1 MTTKQLKLEGAL
13 LNKQELYEHL
23 EKIASTHNT
32 KIKSDKNTYPY
43 KTKNSHTS
51 CRGMATRQF
60 LYNRRSNKVHRKRA
74 NP

>member
-32 KIKSDKNTYPY
+32 KIKSDKNTYPIPGL
-43 KTKNSHTS
+43 KRK
-51 CRGMATRQF
+51 
-60 LYNRRSNKVHRKRA
+60 LPSNKRSV
-74 NP
+74 